1 MGLMLDLVD
10 RSVDPAR
17 RVTAVS
23 LFNLTIGITLLIANL
38 IGGWC
43 WQSVGSGV
51 TFAIGAFFACI
62 ATLILLIGSEE

>member
-1 MGLMLDLVD
+1 M
-10 RSVDPAR
+10 
-17 RVTAVS
+17 
-23 LFNLTIGITLLIANL
+23 LLIANL

-51 TFAIGAFFACI
+51 TFAIDAFFACI